1 MAIDLHQFHR
11 TFFEESMERVTEMES
26 ELLRIEANAGQFSG
40 SNTLG
45 AGREALNTIF
55 RAAHSIKG
63 GAATFG
69 FTAISDFAHV
79 LETLLD
85 DLREARIEVNPGLLT
100 TLLRSVDVTRS
111 LLVATRDGAAVD
123 IAQVA
128 SVREALEALHAS
140 SPAHATADRR
150 QLARSASAPAPL
162 VSERGWRIDF
172 RPHTNLF
179 LTGND
184 PLRIFRDLA
193 NHGALRVT
201 LSATGLPGWKDFDP
215 GNCYLSWVADLEGRI
230 LHSTVKD
237 AFSWVEEDCDLR
249 IESWAAPQAGAA
261 PEDESG
267 ASVQQSIRVNLK
279 KVDALVDLVGELVIT
294 QTMLSRFQENFDA
307 RDLEKLQHALLQLER
322 NTRDIQESVMRIR
335 MLPVGFALNRL
346 PRIVRDLS
354 QHFGKKV
361 DLRIIGEQ
369 TELDKTVIELLADPL
384 MHLVR
389 NCMDHGIEHP
399 DERRAA
405 GKNETAVLRV
415 EAYQKGGNVYIE
427 IEDDGR
433 GLQRYRILAKAI
445 ERGVVTADAATTPEQ
460 IDQFIF
466 LPGFSTSEEVTG
478 VSGRGVGMDVVRNN
492 LRALGGSVE
501 VESRGGKG
509 TRFTLRLPLT
519 LAIIDGMILKV
530 GSQTY
535 IAPLLSVLESLHLS
549 SGSISRPAGGPE
561 IFTYHDNEHLPIFR
575 LHELFGVA
583 DAATE
588 IEQGIVVVVES
599 EGKRAGIFV
608 DQLLGQQQVVVKSL
622 ESHYRKVEGVA
633 TATILGD
640 GDVVLVLD
648 IGSLVRLAADRQ
660 QAA

>member
-1 MAIDLHQFHR
+1 MAIDLRQFHQ
-11 TFFEESMERVTEMES
+11 TFFEESLEGVAEMES
-26 ELLRIEANAGQFSG
+26 ELLKIEANAGHISG
-40 SNTLG
+40 SNLFG
-45 AGREALNTIF
+45 AEAEALNTIF
-55 RAAHSIKG
+55 RAAHSVKG
-63 GAATFG
+63 GASTFG
-69 FTAISDFAHV
+69 FAAISDFAHV

-85 DLREARIEVNPGLLT
+85 DLREARIEASQHLLT
-100 TLLRSVDVTRS
+100 TLLRAGDVLRS
-111 LLVATRDGAAVD
+111 LLIATRDGAPIDVAH
-123 IAQVA
+123 AA

-140 SPAHATADRR
+140 SPGIAPADRR
-150 QLARSASAPAPL
+150 HTARPASAPAPL

-179 LTGND
+179 LSGND

-193 NHGALRVT
+193 NHGTLRAT
-201 LSATGLPGWKDFDP
+201 LSFASLPSWKDFEP
-215 GNCYLSWVADLEGRI
+215 GNCYLSWVLDLEGRI
-230 LHSTVKD
+230 QHAAVKE
-237 AFSWVEEDCDLR
+237 AFSWVEDECDLR
-249 IESWAAPQAGAA
+249 IEPLSVPQAGIAR
-261 PEDESG
+261 EEEGG
-267 ASVQQSIRVNLK
+267 ATAQQSIRVNLQ
-279 KVDALVDLVGELVIT
+279 KVDTLVDLVGELVIT
-294 QTMLSRFQENFDA
+294 QTMLSRYQEGFDA
-307 RDLEKLQHALLQLER
+307 RDYAKLQNALVQLER

-361 DLRIIGEQ
+361 DLKIMGEQ
-369 TELDKTVIELLADPL
+369 TELDKTVIERLADPL

-433 GLQRYRILAKAI
+433 GLPRDRILAKAI
-445 ERGVVTADAATTPEQ
+445 QRGLVAADAAAAPDQ
-460 IDQFIF
+460 IDRLIF
-466 LPGFSTSEEVTG
+466 LPGFSTAEEVTG
-478 VSGRGVGMDVVRNN
+478 VSGRGVGMDVVRSN
-492 LRALGGSVE
+492 LRALGGSVD
-501 VESRGGKG
+501 VESHDGKG

-519 LAIIDGMILKV
+519 LAIIDGLIVKV
-530 GSQTY
+530 GSQIY
-535 IAPLLSVLESLHLS
+535 IAPLLSVLESLHLPNHRV
-549 SGSISRPAGGPE
+549 SRPAGGTE
-561 IFTYHDNEHLPIFR
+561 IFTYHGDEHLPIFR
-575 LHELFGVA
+575 LHELFDVP

-588 IEQGIVVVVES
+588 IEQGIVVVIES

-622 ESHYRKVEGVA
+622 ESHYRKVDGVA

-648 IGSLVRLAADRQ
+648 IGSLVRFASGRHVAA
-660 QAA
+660 